1 MHRSH
6 LLHFLCPYDT
16 AMKAPATKP
25 VNKAPTK
32 RRAFGTPSS
41 RAGNSAV
48 GSKPENPFDKFAN
61 ARKKHEVLNRRVKGE
76 DRNMG
81 RARDKAIDERKTK
94 LLKDYNS
101 SKKSNVIVDKRF
113 GESDPTMSLEE
124 KMFLRFQRE
133 KVKSVR
139 NSSAFNLDGGDTEIL
154 THKGQILGNSNLDD
168 NDWVSSDEEGGGGRL
183 NKQVV
188 DSLHFGGGLQQK
200 RSNVAEEMG
209 PVPKGR
215 LDALQEIVMKSKLHK
230 MQKKEAKEEQE
241 EERSK
246 LDQAYKELFSSSM
259 LDFNPT
265 GAEKKYGRSERAPG
279 QAAEALDDYDLSLRE
294 MTYEAKLPASERT
307 KTAEEIAL
315 EEQKRIEELEEARL
329 KRMKGSGKSS
339 AEGDD
344 ADGKS
349 QKRPRRTDDEI
360 DDSTFQ
366 TVAKG
371 KRGRAGREAAQEEAE
386 AAEVSGAAYR
396 DYIMQDEEYSDSE
409 SGSGSDEGE
418 DEEDEEDD
426 EGSGDDH
433 EEDGEGSDVDA
444 EEVGSDSEPEG
455 EGSGESEE
463 DEDEEEQPAPVTKKG
478 DATTKAALALS
489 KPAVTNKLTAVSKTR
504 AQAVPDDVEEGVNIE
519 MPHKIDCPP
528 DLEAF
533 DELVDQYVRNG
544 NADMCALIDRIL
556 RWNNVHLPG
565 AEGKENRNLMHNF
578 LDVLLKHFIRVG
590 DSLSNLDGEQQR
602 ESTQM
607 VSLMSICS
615 LYADSELVAE
625 LFCL

>member
-1 MHRSH
+1 
-6 LLHFLCPYDT
+6 
-16 AMKAPATKP
+16 
-25 VNKAPTK
+25 
-32 RRAFGTPSS
+32 
-41 RAGNSAV
+41 
-48 GSKPENPFDKFAN
+48 
-61 ARKKHEVLNRRVKGE
+61 
-76 DRNMG
+76 
-81 RARDKAIDERKTK
+81 
-94 LLKDYNS
+94 
-101 SKKSNVIVDKRF
+101 VIVDKRF

-329 KRMKGSGKSS
+329 KRMKGPGKSS

-386 AAEVSGAAYR
+386 AAEMSGAAYR

-418 DEEDEEDD
+418 DD
-426 EGSGDDH
+426 EGSGDDQ
-433 EEDGEGSDVDA
+433 EEDGEDGSDVDA
-444 EEVGSDSEPEG
+444 EENGSDSEPEG

-463 DEDEEEQPAPVTKKG
+463 DEDEDDEPAPVTKKG
-478 DATTKAALALS
+478 AVATKAALAAGKLAVVN
-489 KPAVTNKLTAVSKTR
+489 KPTAVSKART
-504 AQAVPDDVEEGVNIE
+504 QTVPDEVEEGVNIE

-578 LDVLLKHFIRVG
+578 LDVVLKHFIRVG
-590 DSLSNLDGEQQR
+590 DSLPSLDEEQQR

-607 VSLMSICS
+607 VGIMSICS
-615 LYADSELVAE
+615 LYADSELFAE